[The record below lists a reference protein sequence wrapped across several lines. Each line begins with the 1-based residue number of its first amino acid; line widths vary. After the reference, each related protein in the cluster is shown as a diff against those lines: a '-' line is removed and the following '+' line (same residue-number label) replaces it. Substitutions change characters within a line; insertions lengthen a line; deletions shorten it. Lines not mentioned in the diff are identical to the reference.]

1 MYERVDLNCEA
12 GKRAGRE
19 PGERSGA
26 TCVLI
31 VNHRLGGD
39 GFGSKAEV
47 MREIAVEV
55 AGLHGSNQHR
65 HASTEAKA
73 KVMGA
78 EWRRCDGT
86 DSDGVEAWPV
96 GDAEGGR

>member
-1 MYERVDLNCEA
+1 
-12 GKRAGRE
+12 
-19 PGERSGA
+19 
-26 TCVLI
+26 
-31 VNHRLGGD
+31 
-39 GFGSKAEV
+39 
-47 MREIAVEV
+47 MREIAVMV
-55 AGLHGSNQHR
+55 KLAGLYEINQHR

-96 GDAEGGR
+96 GDAEGSR